1 MMKTV
6 TLIAVLIGVAS
17 VVADKKD
24 FPAFDPN
31 HAHCALETF
40 FPNAN
45 CTVIY
50 NRFVAT
56 VQSYTPEP

>member
-40 FPNAN
+40 FPNTN

-56 VQSYTPEP
+56 V

>member
-6 TLIAVLIGVAS
+6 TLIAVLISVTS

-45 CTVIY
+45 CSVIY

-56 VQSYTPEP
+56 VKSFTPEP